1 MSNQDTLVHLDPRSP
16 DQEDIKQSSTSAW
29 NSSETAHGQVT
40 EKSTDVK
47 IMELLAQM
55 VEGDIIPRLM
65 LAHKTHRE
73 QNNSQATSKELGQN
87 AIVDLAHILLTHEV
101 DDVESILHAYLNSG
115 MRLDEVYVDLMAPA
129 ARHLGAMWE
138 DDTATF
144 SDVTIG
150 LGRMQTLLNR
160 LSDTYRN
167 EEDVRADLASGLF
180 VTPAGEM
187 HSFGIRMVDELFK
200 RAGWRTLC
208 EPNSRINDVLA
219 IVGSE
224 SFHILGI
231 GISSEAQVPFVK
243 ELIRQVR
250 KVSHNRHIL
259 VLVGGSHIVGRPELA
274 AIIGADFSAS
284 DGREA
289 IAIAETVIYEHTHR
303 H

>member
-1 MSNQDTLVHLDPRSP
+1 LGDSYGND
-16 DQEDIKQSSTSAW
+16 EDIRS
-29 NSSETAHGQVT
+29 
-40 EKSTDVK
+40 
-47 IMELLAQM
+47 
-55 VEGDIIPRLM
+55 
-65 LAHKTHRE
+65 
-73 QNNSQATSKELGQN
+73 
-87 AIVDLAHILLTHEV
+87 
-101 DDVESILHAYLNSG
+101 
-115 MRLDEVYVDLMAPA
+115 
-129 ARHLGAMWE
+129 
-138 DDTATF
+138 
-144 SDVTIG
+144 
-150 LGRMQTLLNR
+150 
-160 LSDTYRN
+160 
-167 EEDVRADLASGLF
+167 DLASGLF

-250 KVSHNRHIL
+250 KTSHNRHIL
-259 VLVGGSHIVGRPELA
+259 VMVGGSYIVEQPNLA
-274 AIIGADFSAS
+274 ASIGADFSAS

-303 H
+303 R

>member
-1 MSNQDTLVHLDPRSP
+1 MSNQDTLEHLDPRS
-16 DQEDIKQSSTSAW
+16 
-29 NSSETAHGQVT
+29 HGQ
-40 EKSTDVK
+40 EGQSQSASPQHNGDKSTDVK

-65 LAHKTHRE
+65 LAHKTHRA
-73 QNNSQATSKELGQN
+73 QNQSQATGRALGHT
-87 AIVDLAHILLTHEV
+87 AVIDLAHVLLTHEV
-101 DDVESILHAYLNSG
+101 DDVELILHAYMNSG

-129 ARHLGAMWE
+129 ARHLGDMWAN
-138 DDTATF
+138 DTATF

-160 LSDTYRN
+160 LSDSHRN
-167 EEDVRADLASGLF
+167 DEVVRDDLASGLF

-187 HSFGIRMVDELFK
+187 HSFGIRMVDELFR

-219 IVGSE
+219 MVGSE

-231 GISSEAQVPFVK
+231 GVSSEGQVPFVK

-259 VLVGGSHIVGRPELA
+259 VLVGGSYIVGRPDLA
-274 AIIGADFSAS
+274 ASIGADFSAS